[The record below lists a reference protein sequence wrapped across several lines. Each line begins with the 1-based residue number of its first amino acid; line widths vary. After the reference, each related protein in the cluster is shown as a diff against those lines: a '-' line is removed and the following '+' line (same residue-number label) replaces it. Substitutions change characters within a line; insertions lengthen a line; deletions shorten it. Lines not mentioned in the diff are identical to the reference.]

1 MFDPKTPSKSTQNRT
16 KATPRGDLFALKC
29 AHLLFDRCLLRLGSQ
44 NASLWAPFLA
54 PKWLQ
59 RIIKNRSAPKV
70 APRPPNFTPRR
81 PKIVPRG
88 SKRLPREPREAQKA
102 PQEASK
108 TPKRLSK
115 NALETQKE
123 PHQASIKQ
131 NDTPTEIKSKSTW
144 PYILF
149 ATISVETTSL

>member
-1 MFDPKTPSKSTQNRT
+1 LGTLFVPKIDQTNHQKSKCPKSRPKTTQ
-16 KATPRGDLFALKC
+16 F
-29 AHLLFDRCLLRLGSQ
+29 
-44 NASLWAPFLA
+44 
-54 PKWLQ
+54 
-59 RIIKNRSAPKV
+59 
-70 APRPPNFTPRR
+70 R
-81 PKIVPRG
+81 PKIAPRG

-131 NDTPTEIKSKSTW
+131 NGTPMEIKSKSTW
-144 PYILF
+144 PYIFF
-149 ATISVETTSL
+149 ATMSVETTSL